1 MISHLRQ
8 PAVRNIGPMPILV
21 VHDLAK
27 SKVLHRP
34 SSTRKHI
41 QPVAKTTHTICHI
54 TNWTIWMKLL
64 IIAII
69 CAHQSIV
76 LSCQPIGVAICCN
89 MIVIAI
95 GNGHLQREISLQLQ
109 TAVLFVQKNKDLISC
124 CAKSAKRIGRRI
136 FFPSIIMSYP

>member
-1 MISHLRQ
+1 
-8 PAVRNIGPMPILV
+8 
-21 VHDLAK
+21 
-27 SKVLHRP
+27 
-34 SSTRKHI
+34 
-41 QPVAKTTHTICHI
+41 
-54 TNWTIWMKLL
+54 MKLL

-124 CAKSAKRIGRRI
+124 CAKSAKRIGRSI
-136 FFPSIIMSYP
+136 FLPSTFMSYPQRIVTDSAYFSFVNTQSLQYIATWQSTFMPKSIVHQVITYMSGIESLLRCGKQRITHNG